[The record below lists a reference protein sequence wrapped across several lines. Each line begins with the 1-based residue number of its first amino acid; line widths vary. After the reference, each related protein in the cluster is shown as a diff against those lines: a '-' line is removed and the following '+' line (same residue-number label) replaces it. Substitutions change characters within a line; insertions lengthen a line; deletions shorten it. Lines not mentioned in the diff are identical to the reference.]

1 MTSTNDNSE
10 EKRYP
15 TSFSVINN
23 EGAVKFLEDA
33 RTFIELADRLVEHV
47 GVDKLMPSNTGN
59 VDKFN
64 TAAPSNN
71 SNSINSDKNDNNDS
85 NDQDLTKSCDPE
97 QVSKIKIWGWLVPAH
112 PSSSQMKV
120 R

>member
-1 MTSTNDNSE
+1 MTSTNDNRK

-33 RTFIELADRLVEHV
+33 RTFIDLADRLVEHV
-47 GVDKLMPSNTGN
+47 GVDKLTRNNVN

-71 SNSINSDKNDNNDS
+71 SNSVNSDKNDNNDS